1 MAADIADIA
10 DIADRLAGV
19 RQRVAVAAA
28 GCGRDPQS
36 VTLIAV
42 GKTFPAQVVRMA
54 VEAGAVDLGENRVQ
68 EAVAKKPEVPGAKW
82 HLIGP
87 LQRNKTRAALGVFDF
102 VHTLDR
108 PELADR
114 LQFVLGEDWP
124 DRRLDVLVEVN
135 IGSEP
140 QKDGVLPDK
149 GAELVQHAIG
159 CDRLAVRGLMAIP
172 PWEDDP
178 EASRPYFRALRELRD
193 DIQQA
198 TGVTLPELSM
208 GMSHDF
214 EVAIAEGATMV
225 RVGTAIFGP
234 RG

>member
-1 MAADIADIA
+1 MVADIV
-10 DIADRLAGV
+10 DRLAGV
-19 RQRVAVAAA
+19 RQRVAAAA
-28 GCGRDPQS
+28 VGCGRDPQS
-36 VTLIAV
+36 ITLIAV
-42 GKTFPAQVVRMA
+42 GKKFPAEIVRIA

-87 LQRNKTRAALGVFDF
+87 LQRNKARAALEVFDI

-114 LQFVLGEDWP
+114 LQFLLGERWP
-124 DRRLDVLVEVN
+124 GRRLDVLVEVN

-140 QKDGVLPDK
+140 QKAGALPGVAADL
-149 GAELVQHAIG
+149 LRHALG

-172 PWEDDP
+172 PWEEDP
-178 EASRPYFRALRELRD
+178 EASRPHFRALRELRD
-193 DIQQA
+193 ELQRDV
-198 TGVTLPELSM
+198 GVALPELSM

-234 RG
+234 RGPKAVSS